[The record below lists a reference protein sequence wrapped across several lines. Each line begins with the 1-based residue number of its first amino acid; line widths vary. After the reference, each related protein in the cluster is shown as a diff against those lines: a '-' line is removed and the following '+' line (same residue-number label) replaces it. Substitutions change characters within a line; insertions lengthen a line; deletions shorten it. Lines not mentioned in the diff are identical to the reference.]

1 MRFTFDT
8 YWPLALPLIAV
19 PYVWWVRQRTI
30 TGLSPKKLKLLAV
43 VRSAIVMLLAMALM
57 QPAVYRS
64 GEWLSVIYLLDV
76 SRSVSPAAVQSATQ
90 WIKQTN
96 ETGNPDTARFIPFAR
111 NSMQFE
117 SLDQLKNVQ
126 VTDETVAGSVDQ
138 SGTNIEQAI
147 DDALRNF
154 APYHLKRLVLLTDG
168 NENSGQMMN
177 QLQRLKRRRGC
188 RYGRNR
194 DSEY

>member
-8 YWPLALPLIAV
+8 YWPLALPLIVV
-19 PYVWWVRQRTI
+19 PYIWWVQQRTA
-30 TGLSPKKLKLLAV
+30 TGLSHRKLKLLSVMRCATAV
-43 VRSAIVMLLAMALM
+43 LLAITLM
-57 QPAVYRS
+57 QPALYRS

-76 SRSVSPAAVQSATQ
+76 SKSISPAAVQSATQ

-96 ETGNPDTARFIPFAR
+96 ETGKPDSARFIPFAR

-168 NENSGQMMN
+168 NENSGRMMN
-177 QLQRLKRRRGC
+177 Q
-188 RYGRNR
+188 
-194 DSEY
+194 